1 MNRAEFMKRLQA
13 LLQDIPDAERKEAL
27 EFYENYFDDAG
38 IENEQQVISSLGSP
52 EKVANTIKDGL
63 ADETGSNGSFTENG
77 YRTYDEP
84 INSMAVKEQPNTK
97 RKLKDRIRGLG
108 TSGLILALILLIF
121 ALPIL
126 GPTFA
131 AAVSVVCSILVT
143 GVVLV
148 FIVAIIGIILI
159 VIGAVA
165 FASAIGTL
173 IVTPALGVILLG
185 VAFLSIGCGILAT
198 ILGIWIITKVI
209 PPFIRMIVNFI
220 QRILK

>member
-1 MNRAEFMKRLQA
+1 MNRAEFMKRLQV
-13 LLQDIPDAERKEAL
+13 LLQDIPDTERKEAL

-38 IENEQQVISSLGSP
+38 IENEQQIIHSLGSP
-52 EKVANTIKDGL
+52 EKVAATIKEGL
-63 ADETGSNGSFTENG
+63 GDDAGTKGSFTENG
-77 YRTYDEP
+77 YRAYDEQ
-84 INSMAVKEQPNTK
+84 INPMAVKEQPNSK

-131 AAVSVVCSILVT
+131 AVVSVVCSILVT

-148 FIVAIIGIILI
+148 FVVAIIGIILI
-159 VIGAVA
+159 VIGAIA

-173 IVTPALGVILLG
+173 IITPALGVILLG

>member
-1 MNRAEFMKRLQA
+1 MNKSEFMKRLQA
-13 LLQDIPDAERKEAL
+13 LLQDIPETERKEAL

-38 IENEQQVISSLGSP
+38 IENEQQVIRSLGSP
-52 EKVANTIKDGL
+52 EKVAATIKEGL
-63 ADETGSNGSFTENG
+63 DENAGEKGSFTEKG
-77 YRTYDEP
+77 YSGSEEQ
-84 INSMAVKEQPNTK
+84 INPMAVKEQPNSK
-97 RKLKDRIRGLG
+97 RRLKDRIRDLG

-126 GPTFA
+126 GPVFA
-131 AAVSVVCSILVT
+131 AVVSVVCSVLVT

-165 FASAIGTL
+165 FAAAIGTL
-173 IVTPALGVILLG
+173 IITPAFGIILLG
-185 VAFLSIGCGILAT
+185 IAFLSIGCGILAT

-209 PPFIRMIVNFI
+209 PPFIRMIVKFV